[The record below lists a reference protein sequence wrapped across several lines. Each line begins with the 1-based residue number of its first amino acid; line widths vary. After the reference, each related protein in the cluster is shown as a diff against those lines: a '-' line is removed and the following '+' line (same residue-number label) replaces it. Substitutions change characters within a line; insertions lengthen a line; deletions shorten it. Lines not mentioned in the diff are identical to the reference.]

1 VKVYLQL
8 AFDNLLDCFY

>member
-1 VKVYLQL
+1 VKVHLQL